1 MLFELHNPA
10 TERVSHCG
18 VLEFIAD
25 EGMIYLPYWVGIVRA
40 SHFSDQLGCLA
51 YCCCKTTKSCNF
63 LFCSMPVDDGKHALT
78 RGRHCKSQECHSF
91 EGNICEAA
99 APYNGLLGYF

>member
-25 EGMIYLPYWVGIVRA
+25 EGMIYLPYWVGIVKA
-40 SHFSDQLGCLA
+40 TYVSDQLGLGC
-51 YCCCKTTKSCNF
+51 CCCKPTKSYNF
-63 LFCSMPVDDGKHALT
+63 LLYSVPADDGEHGLT
-78 RGRHCKSQECHSF
+78 RGRYCKSQECYSF
-91 EGNICEAA
+91 EGNICETA
-99 APYNGLLGYF
+99 APYKGLFGYF